1 MINEADRCPTCVYFD
16 KMDAKGG
23 GLCRKSAPAVIARVE
38 TVTHTPSS
46 SVPLQLTTKAH
57 TSFPYVRASDW
68 CGEHLLDTSL

>member
-1 MINEADRCPTCVYFD
+1 MINEADRCPTCIYFD
-16 KMDAKGG
+16 RMDSKGG

-38 TVTHTPSS
+38 TLPVTP
-46 SVPLQLTTKAH
+46 VQLTTKAH